1 MNLSEY
7 VESLIQFLEDNPEL
21 SEAEV
26 VYYSDEEGNNLHLVK
41 SEPGTS
47 HVEDLDSHYL
57 EDSDESGI
65 LVVSIN

>member
-7 VESLIQFLEDNPEL
+7 VESLIQFLESNPEL
-21 SEAEV
+21 SETEV
-26 VYYSDEEGNNLHLVK
+26 VYYSDEEGTNLHLVE
-41 SEPGTS
+41 SEPSTT
-47 HVEDLDSHYL
+47 HVEDLDSYYL